1 MNAFTTN
8 DTTVVSQ
15 TIRLLLGKV
24 AALEACA
31 WETLLPVSIVKK
43 RAGFQ
48 KCKLVLENDAA
59 VKPNLR
65 PSHTLMVGHV
75 DLRVPIPA
83 ASLGNDQIFSYL
95 CKQETVSMFHFL
107 GRRSSGNL
115 LACTHCNRSRWSC
128 PHTGNGHL
136 EQWHFLHEVEDHTK
150 FL

>member
-8 DTTVVSQ
+8 GTTVVVV
-15 TIRLLLGKV
+15 RKA
-24 AALEACA
+24 AALEECA

-65 PSHTLMVGHV
+65 PSHTLTVGHV

-95 CKQETVSMFHFL
+95 CKQEMVSMFHFL
-107 GRRSSGNL
+107 GRHSSGYL
-115 LACTHCNRSRWSC
+115 LACTHCNRSR
-128 PHTGNGHL
+128 
-136 EQWHFLHEVEDHTK
+136 
-150 FL
+150 